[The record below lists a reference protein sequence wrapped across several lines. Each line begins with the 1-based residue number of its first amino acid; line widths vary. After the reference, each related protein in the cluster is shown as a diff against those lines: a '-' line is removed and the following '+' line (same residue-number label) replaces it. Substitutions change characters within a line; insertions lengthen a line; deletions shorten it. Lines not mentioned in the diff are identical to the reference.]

1 MLLDDTNQCVYF
13 GHDQVITYDQLDE
26 HYEKQ
31 FQHPIWSNLPR
42 EIFVYDS
49 MVQETKEMLHWL
61 QKKLD
66 EKVFQPMLG
75 GK

>member
-13 GHDQVITYDQLDE
+13 GNDQVITYDQLDK
-26 HYEKQ
+26 HYEQQ

-49 MVQETKEMLHWL
+49 MVQETKEITSWL
-61 QKKLD
+61 MKT
-66 EKVFQPMLG
+66 LG
-75 GK
+75 GANV